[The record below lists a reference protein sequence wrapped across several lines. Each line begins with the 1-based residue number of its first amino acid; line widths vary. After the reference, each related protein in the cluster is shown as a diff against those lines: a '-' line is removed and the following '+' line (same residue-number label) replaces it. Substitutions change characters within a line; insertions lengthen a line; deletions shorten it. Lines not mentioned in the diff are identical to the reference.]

1 MRNGI
6 YEEGNRTN
14 RRIHKLSTLQSLLQ
28 VLEGHWESTIVLK
41 RNEFLV
47 RKGMMH
53 THLYFVKT
61 GSLRV
66 FIEDEI
72 EEHTIRFGY
81 ENSLITALDCFL
93 TETPTAFYIQ
103 AIKRCKLKTISK
115 EKYMKLINS
124 NEMYKEVWNDV
135 LQNFVYQQI
144 EREIDL
150 ITYSPQKRF
159 ERVFKRSPQ
168 LFQQIP
174 QKYIAS
180 YLRMTPETL
189 SRILKSV
196 DSNQL
201 F

>member
-1 MRNGI
+1 MNLQ
-6 YEEGNRTN
+6 E
-14 RRIHKLSTLQSLLQ
+14 KLISILSD
-28 VLEGHWESTIVLK
+28 EWEDEIQLR

-47 RKGMMH
+47 QKNDLS
-53 THLYFVKT
+53 TKLYLVLD

-81 ENSLITALDCFL
+81 RESIITALDSFL
-93 TETPTAFYIQ
+93 TDKPTSFYIQ
-103 AIKRCKLKTISK
+103 AIKSCRLKVISK
-115 EKYMKLINS
+115 QKYFQLMNS
-124 NEMYKEVWNDV
+124 KPEYKEIWEQL
-135 LQNFVYQQI
+135 LQSFVYQQI

-168 LFQQIP
+168 VFQEIP
-174 QKYIAS
+174 QKHIAS

-189 SRILKSV
+189 SRIIKTL
-196 DSNQL
+196 D
-201 F
+201 

>member
-1 MRNGI
+1 M
-6 YEEGNRTN
+6 TP
-14 RRIHKLSTLQSLLQ
+14 LQALLNE
-28 VLEGHWESTIVLK
+28 LENQWSHSITLK

-47 RKGMMH
+47 QKNTVH
-53 THLYFVKT
+53 TDLYFVEE

-81 ENSLITALDCFL
+81 RNSIITALDCFL
-93 TETPTAFYIQ
+93 TGQPTSFYIQ
-103 AIKRCKLKTISK
+103 AIKACKLKVISK
-115 EKYMKLINS
+115 EDYMRFINS
-124 NEMYKEVWNDV
+124 KSEYQEVWKN
-135 LQNFVYQQI
+135 LLENFVYQQI

-168 LFQQIP
+168 LFQEIP

-189 SRILKSV
+189 SRILKNL
-196 DSNQL
+196 DSNQS